1 MSYKGTYR
9 TKSGQSY
16 FSFSYEAQ
24 PSGEVRA
31 YIESQ
36 PSYQTRPTGSHP
48 THRYNDG
55 RYYICM
61 GDHPPSNLNDAIKY
75 SKSWAER
82 TERYIRTGKE
92 INEG

>member
-1 MSYKGTYR
+1 MAYKGTYR
-9 TKSGQSY
+9 TKSGQNY
-16 FSFSYEAQ
+16 FGFSYESQ

-36 PSYQTRPTGSHP
+36 PSYQGRPTGGHD
-48 THRYNDG
+48 THRYYDG
-55 RYYICM
+55 RNYICM
-61 GDHPPSNLNDAIKY
+61 GNCPPTNLSDAIAY
-75 SKSWAER
+75 SKAWAER